1 MWCGG
6 KLEAQ
11 FVNEY
16 GFVGRGTIVLPQ
28 GGLIHWGCC
37 LKCFMTSFRRGLLI
51 VLKRGYGVGVLRV
64 LWVVDPVF

>member
-16 GFVGRGTIVLPQ
+16 G
-28 GGLIHWGCC
+28 
-37 LKCFMTSFRRGLLI
+37 LLEEE
-51 VLKRGYGVGVLRV
+51 LLCYRKE
-64 LWVVDPVF
+64 D

>member
-16 GFVGRGTIVLPQ
+16 GLLEEELLCYRKEDWSIGVAALNV
-28 GGLIHWGCC
+28 
-37 LKCFMTSFRRGLLI
+37 FMTSFRRGLLI
-51 VLKRGYGVGVLRV
+51 VLKRECGVGVLRV